1 MRGWLVAVVLGL
13 GVLVASGA
21 TVRAGPSAH
30 WIPVGMWSG
39 AGNERTPMFRTN
51 SGELRI
57 LWSASNV
64 APAGIFQVLVYE
76 SDGMLLQVAVNRTGS
91 AGGTAL
97 VAAPVGSY
105 SLQIHAPPS
114 VTWTV
119 TVEDQQ

>member
-13 GVLVASGA
+13 GVLVASAGTAGA
-21 TVRAGPSAH
+21 VPSAH
-30 WIPVGMWSG
+30 WIPLGMWNGSG
-39 AGNERTPMFRTN
+39 NGGTPMFQTT

-57 LWSASNV
+57 LWSASHV
-64 APAGIFQVLVYE
+64 GPTDIFQVLVYE
-76 SDGMLLQVAVNRTGS
+76 SDGMLLQVVVNSTGR

-105 SLQIHAPPS
+105 SLRIHAPPS